1 MAALEIFADD
11 PLIHEPGT
19 AYEYSTYGWNL
30 ISAVVQEASGE
41 PFLDYMR
48 REVFEP
54 AGMTETVAE
63 HVDSIIYHRS
73 RAYLRSEDG
82 RFINAPFV
90 DNSNKWS
97 GGGFLSTASDLVR
110 YGFAYLG
117 GDLLRPET
125 IEVLWTSQHTRDGER
140 TNYGIGWRE
149 NLESG
154 RRVISHTGGAVGGTT
169 VLVIYPEEGVVV
181 AILTNIQNASQTG
194 NAAQIADMFLAVG
207 VGD

>member
-1 MAALEIFADD
+1 M
-11 PLIHEPGT
+11 
-19 AYEYSTYGWNL
+19 
-30 ISAVVQEASGE
+30 
-41 PFLDYMR
+41 
-48 REVFEP
+48 
-54 AGMTETVAE
+54 
-63 HVDSIIYHRS
+63 
-73 RAYLRSEDG
+73 
-82 RFINAPFV
+82 

-125 IEVLWTSQHTRDGER
+125 IDVLWTSQHTLDGER

-207 VGD
+207 G